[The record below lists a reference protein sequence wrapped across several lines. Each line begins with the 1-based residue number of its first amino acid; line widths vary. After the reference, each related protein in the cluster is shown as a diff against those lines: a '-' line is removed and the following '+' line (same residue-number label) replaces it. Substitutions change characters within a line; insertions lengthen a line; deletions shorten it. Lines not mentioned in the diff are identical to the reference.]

1 VIPAFAVPAT
11 AGKPRSPHLRGS
23 RDGGQA
29 VYLLG
34 ITCNIHE
41 SSAAIIRD
49 GVLVAAAEEERFTR
63 RKHDSRFPSR
73 AIAYCLRE
81 AGISMG
87 DVSHA
92 GFYWQPW
99 KGVLKRVWWL
109 VRYFPASLQTL
120 RGGKRWR
127 GSVVT
132 LLKHVA
138 VPFRLWRQGF
148 RGRFHFVDHHLSHAA
163 SAFFPSPFDSAA
175 ILTADLCGEDCTTLL
190 GRGRGNR
197 ITPLQRSYL
206 PDSLGIFY
214 AALTQFLGYRANADE
229 YKVMGLAAYGQPRL
243 EDTFAGMIRVENGR
257 LASDSSWFAF
267 HVGSANCYSKRFET
281 EFGPPCP
288 DEGQV
293 DTGPY
298 RDLAASGQAVLE
310 NRLLEM
316 AAWCR
321 AQTGEE
327 RLCMAGGVAL
337 NAVANGRLVDSQI
350 FKDIWV
356 QPAASDAGCSLGIPF
371 YIWHEVLGRPRWF
384 VMEHAYWGPEYSE
397 LEMQQ
402 AIARGGLASRR
413 VDDVERET
421 ARLLAE
427 GAVVGWFQ
435 GRMEWGP
442 RALGNRS
449 ILADPRRADMK
460 DLINSK
466 VKFREPYR
474 PFAPSVLLE
483 HVETYFQ
490 FIGASPFMTFACRV
504 RDEKRSEIPAV
515 THVDGTARI
524 QTVSREHNPRYWGL
538 LNQFR
543 ALTGVPVVLNTSFNV
558 KGEPIVCSPDDAVRC
573 FLNTGLDYLVM
584 GSHVCAR

>member
-1 VIPAFAVPAT
+1 VIPRNPI
-11 AGKPRSPHLRGS
+11 
-23 RDGGQA
+23 
-29 VYLLG
+29 YLLG

-41 SSAAIIRD
+41 SSAAIARD
-49 GVLVAAAEEERFTR
+49 GVLIAAAEEERFTR
-63 RKHDSRFPSR
+63 LKHDSRFPSR
-73 AIAYCLRE
+73 AIEYCLRE
-81 AGISMG
+81 AGISMR

-109 VRYFPASLQTL
+109 VRYFPASLETF

-127 GSVVT
+127 GSVAT
-132 LLKHVA
+132 LLKHLA
-138 VPFRLWRQGF
+138 VPLGLWRRGF

-163 SAFFPSPFDSAA
+163 SAFFVSPYESAA
-175 ILTADLCGEDCTTLL
+175 ILTVDLCGEDCTALA
-190 GRGRGNR
+190 GRGTAIR
-197 ITPLQRSYL
+197 ITALRRSYL

-229 YKVMGLAAYGQPRL
+229 YRVMGLAAYGRPRFV
-243 EDTFAGMIRVENGR
+243 ETFSGMVRIENGR
-257 LASDSSWFAF
+257 LVSDSSWFAY
-267 HVGSANCYSKRFET
+267 HLGSANCYSKRFET

-288 DEGQV
+288 GEGQV
-293 DTGPY
+293 DAGPY
-298 RDLAASGQAVLE
+298 RDLAASGQAILE
-310 NRLLEM
+310 NRMLEM

-337 NAVANGRLVDSQI
+337 NAVANGRLLDARI
-350 FKDIWV
+350 FKNIWV

-371 YIWHEVLGRPRWF
+371 YIWHEVLGRPRRF
-384 VMEHAYWGPEYSE
+384 VMEHTYWGPEYSD

-402 AIARGGLASRR
+402 AIARGGLASTR
-413 VDDVERET
+413 VDDIERQT
-421 ARLLAE
+421 ARLLAQGE
-427 GAVVGWFQ
+427 VVGWFQ

-483 HVETYFQ
+483 HVETYFH
-490 FIGASPFMTFACRV
+490 FTGASPFMTFVCRV
-504 RDEKRSEIPAV
+504 RTDKQAEIPAV

-543 ALTGVPVVLNTSFNV
+543 ELTGVPLVLNTSLNV
-558 KGEPIVCSPDDAVRC
+558 RGEPIVCTPDDAVRC
-573 FLNTGLDYLVM
+573 FLNTGLDYLVL
-584 GSHVCAR
+584 GDHLCTR